1 MGSKTIKQEAAC
13 RVTIPLLLLIYGAF
27 VYKGLVY
34 FLKAELNTKCFL
46 AIIIIKNLE
55 IDKMTSVDYSQS

>member
-27 VYKGLVY
+27 VYKGLIY

-46 AIIIIKNLE
+46 
-55 IDKMTSVDYSQS
+55 SVHLVI

>member
-46 AIIIIKNLE
+46 
-55 IDKMTSVDYSQS
+55 SVHLVI